1 MRREQRQHLKENPVA
16 KIVGH
21 VQSRLTDSGRLVL
34 VLISIIVLGLVGIA
48 GFYTWTGMNE
58 QRAGQ
63 LLAEAMETLVA
74 PVVSSE
80 DEEPTV
86 GIDGEETASSEQEEE
101 TASSEQEDGA
111 ASPPEDFVQPQGS
124 YPSLEAKLEDALGQL
139 LSAADEYPSTP
150 QGLTARYQAAAV
162 LVALERADDAVP
174 HYRQVMAAGDELYG
188 QMSLMGLAEALL
200 LTGQASEAILLFE
213 SQIGS
218 LESLVPID
226 AVLMRLGHA
235 HQLAGQSD
243 DALAAFNR
251 VVEEFPASIYYADAL
266 EEVETLRQF
275 TAGAS

>member
-1 MRREQRQHLKENPVA
+1 MRREERQHLKENPLA
-16 KIVGH
+16 TIVGR
-21 VQSRLTDSGRLVL
+21 VQGLLANSGRLVL
-34 VLISIIVLGLVGIA
+34 LVVSGLVMGLVGVA

-74 PVVSSE
+74 PVVSPE
-80 DEEPTV
+80 DETPSAEV
-86 GIDGEETASSEQEEE
+86 EDDETASPERDE
-101 TASSEQEDGA
+101 AV
-111 ASPPEDFVQPQGS
+111 SPPPDFVQPQGS
-124 YPSLEAKLEDALGQL
+124 YPSLEAKLEEALGQL
-139 LSAADEYPSTP
+139 LSAADEYPTTP

-174 HYRQVMAAGDELYG
+174 HYRQVMAAAGDELYG

-213 SQIGS
+213 SQIGAV
-218 LESLVPID
+218 ESLVPVD

-251 VVEEFPASIYYADAL
+251 VVEEFPVSVYYTDAL
-266 EEVETLRQF
+266 QEVETLRQF
-275 TAGAS
+275 PVGAS

>member
-1 MRREQRQHLKENPVA
+1 MRKEERQHLKENPLA
-16 KIVGH
+16 KIVGN

-34 VLISIIVLGLVGIA
+34 VLISIVVLSLVGTA
-48 GFYTWTGMNE
+48 GFYTWTGMKE
-58 QRAGQ
+58 QSAGE
-63 LLAEAMETLVA
+63 LLAEAMATLVA
-74 PVVSSE
+74 PVVSPE
-80 DEEPTV
+80 DEGAGAEV
-86 GIDGEETASSEQEEE
+86 EIEIEGEETASPEQE
-101 TASSEQEDGA
+101 AGA
-111 ASPPEDFVQPQGS
+111 VAPPAEFVQPPGS

-139 LSAADEYPSTP
+139 LLAADEFPTTP

-174 HYRQVMAAGDELYG
+174 HYRQVMAAVGDELYG

-235 HQLAGQSD
+235 HQLVGQSD

-251 VVEEFPASIYYADAL
+251 VLEEFPVSIYYADAL

-275 TAGAS
+275 AAGAS

>member
-1 MRREQRQHLKENPVA
+1 MRREERQHLKENPVA

-21 VQSRLTDSGRLVL
+21 LQSRLNDSGRLIV

-63 LLAEAMETLVA
+63 LLAEAMATLVA
-74 PVVSSE
+74 PIVSSE
-80 DEEPTV
+80 DEEPTSE
-86 GIDGEETASSEQEEE
+86 IEGEESASPEQEN
-101 TASSEQEDGA
+101 GA
-111 ASPPEDFVQPQGS
+111 VSAPEDFVQPQGS

-139 LSAADEYPSTP
+139 LSAADEYPNTP
-150 QGLTARYQAAAV
+150 HGLTARYQAAAV

-174 HYRQVMAAGDELYG
+174 HYRQVMAAAGDELYG

-213 SQIGS
+213 SQMGS

-235 HQLAGQSD
+235 HQLVGQSD
-243 DALAAFNR
+243 EALAAFNR
-251 VVEEFPASIYYADAL
+251 VVEEFPVSIYYTDAL

-275 TAGAS
+275 TAGTS

>member
-86 GIDGEETASSEQEEE
+86 GIDGEE

>member
-1 MRREQRQHLKENPVA
+1 MRRKERQHLKENPVA
-16 KIVGH
+16 KIVVR
-21 VQSRLTDSGRLVL
+21 VQNRLADGGRLIL
-34 VLISIIVLGLVGIA
+34 VLISIIMLGLVGVA

-58 QRAGQ
+58 QWAGE
-63 LLAEAMETLVA
+63 LLARAMETLGA
-74 PVVSSE
+74 AVVSPE
-80 DEEPTV
+80 DETPSAEV
-86 GIDGEETASSEQEEE
+86 EGEEPASP
-101 TASSEQEDGA
+101 EQEDEA
-111 ASPPEDFVQPQGS
+111 ASRPAVFVQPPGS

-139 LSAADEYPSTP
+139 LSAANEYPTTP

-162 LVALERADDAVP
+162 LVALERPDDALP
-174 HYRQVMAAGDELYG
+174 HYRQVMVAAGDDLYG

-235 HQLAGQSD
+235 HQLVGQSD

-251 VVEEFPASIYYADAL
+251 VVEEFPVSIYYTDAL

-275 TAGAS
+275 TLGAS